1 MHYTLRYIAA
11 AIALA
16 TPLLAATSLANTIEE
31 IIVTGDF
38 RDIELQKMPASV
50 TVMTAED
57 IERRSAQHL
66 EQLLALAPNV
76 NFSGGSSRTRYIQ
89 IRGIGERSQFA
100 SPINPSVGTIID
112 DVDFSGIGSAGT
124 LFDVERVEILRG
136 PQGTRYGANALAGII
151 AITSTAPS
159 EDFNGYVESMMGN
172 YDSWSLGAASGG
184 ALTDDLLYRAS
195 IQQYKSDGYVDNTFL
210 NRDDT
215 NGFDEFTLRTKLRWL
230 ASDTVTI
237 DTSLFFIDIDNGYDA
252 FSLDRDGDTLSDEPG
267 QDTQKSTAISVNADW
282 SISSKLNAQFIASYA
297 DSDLQYG
304 FDEDWSFVGIDPE
317 NEYSSTDNYIRDRKN
332 STLEAHLLSGEE
344 GRIFGGSTDWL
355 VGIYFENRDVDLK
368 REFLDFNTFT
378 DAQLSSDYQTQNL
391 AFFGETTTALNDR
404 LSLTIGFRVE
414 QWDADY
420 KDSSAVILDT
430 DETLYG
436 GKVVIDYQVSDDHLL
451 YASLARGYKPGGV
464 NTDGTLNQAE
474 REFDTE
480 YQWAYEVGNKSSLL
494 DDTLQ
499 IRVAAF
505 YNDRQDMHIKDS
517 IIPVGGPGAFVDY
530 ITNAAEGS
538 NYGLEIES
546 VWQATDALQLFANAG
561 LLRTDIDECD
571 TVGCI
576 NLVGR
581 DQAHAPRYQYAAG
594 LKFDVSEKVFVQ
606 LDIEAKDEFYFSS
619 SHDAKSGSYELLN
632 AQMGY
637 ESETWSLVLWGRNL
651 TDEDVETR
659 GFRFG
664 NDPRDGYTTHT
675 YVQLGEP
682 RVVGLT
688 GRYKF

>member
-1 MHYTLRYIAA
+1 MQYTLRYIAA

-38 RDIELQKMPASV
+38 RDIDLQKMPASV

-57 IERRSAQHL
+57 IKRRSAQHL

-159 EDFNGYVESMMGN
+159 EDFNGYVESMIGN

-230 ASDTVTI
+230 ASDNVTI

-368 REFLDFNTFT
+368 REFLDFDTFT

-391 AFFGETTTALNDR
+391 AFFGETTTALSDR
-404 LSLTIGFRVE
+404 LNLTIGFRVE

-474 REFDTE
+474 RKFDTE
-480 YQWAYEVGNKSSLL
+480 YQWAYEVGN
-494 DDTLQ
+494 
-499 IRVAAF
+499 
-505 YNDRQDMHIKDS
+505 
-517 IIPVGGPGAFVDY
+517 IPMRLYMEVK
-530 ITNAAEGS
+530 
-538 NYGLEIES
+538 L
-546 VWQATDALQLFANAG
+546 
-561 LLRTDIDECD
+561 
-571 TVGCI
+571 
-576 NLVGR
+576 
-581 DQAHAPRYQYAAG
+581 
-594 LKFDVSEKVFVQ
+594 
-606 LDIEAKDEFYFSS
+606 
-619 SHDAKSGSYELLN
+619 
-632 AQMGY
+632 
-637 ESETWSLVLWGRNL
+637 
-651 TDEDVETR
+651 
-659 GFRFG
+659 
-664 NDPRDGYTTHT
+664 
-675 YVQLGEP
+675 
-682 RVVGLT
+682 
-688 GRYKF
+688 

>member
-1 MHYTLRYIAA
+1 MQYTTRRLVA
-11 AIALA
+11 AIVLA
-16 TPLLAATSLANTIEE
+16 SPLLAVTSLADTIEE
-31 IIVTGDF
+31 IIVTADF

-50 TVMTAED
+50 TVLTAED
-57 IERRSAQHL
+57 IRSRSAQHL

-76 NFSGGSSRTRYIQ
+76 NFSSGSSRTRYIQ

-112 DVDFSGIGSAGT
+112 GVDFSGIGSAGT

-151 AITSTAPS
+151 AIQSTAPS
-159 EDFNGYVESMMGN
+159 EDSNGYVESMIGN
-172 YDSWSLGAASGG
+172 YDSWSLGAANGG

-195 IQQYKSDGYVDNTFL
+195 IQQYKSDGYVDNVFL

-230 ASDTVTI
+230 ASDNLTV
-237 DTSLFFIDIDNGYDA
+237 DASLFFIDIDNGYDA
-252 FSLDRDGDTLSDEPG
+252 FSLDRNGDTLSDEPG
-267 QDTQKSTAISVNADW
+267 KDTQKTSAVSVNADW
-282 SISSKLNAQFIASYA
+282 SINSKLDAQFIASYA
-297 DSDLQYG
+297 DSDLEYG
-304 FDEDWSFVGIDPE
+304 FDEDWSFVGIAPAD
-317 NEYSSTDNYIRDRKN
+317 EYSSTDNYVRDRKN
-332 STLEAHLLSGEE
+332 STLESRLLSGED
-344 GRIFGGSTDWL
+344 GRILGDTTDWL
-355 VGIYFENRDVDLK
+355 VGIYYENRDEDLQRDFVD
-368 REFLDFNTFT
+368 FDTFT
-378 DAQLSSDYQTQNL
+378 DARLLSSYRTQNL
-391 AFFGETTTALNDR
+391 AIFGETTTALSDQFN
-404 LSLTIGFRVE
+404 LTIGLRVE

-420 KDSSAVILDT
+420 KDSSAVILDA

-436 GKVVIDYQVSDDHLL
+436 GKIVLDYQASDEDLL

-464 NTDGTLNQAE
+464 NTDGTLNQTE

-480 YQWAYEVGNKSSLL
+480 YQWAYEVGYKSSLL
-494 DDTLQ
+494 DDSLQ
-499 IRVAAF
+499 IRLAAF

-546 VWQATDALQLFANAG
+546 VWQATDALRLFANGG

-571 TVGCI
+571 TAGCI
-576 NLVGR
+576 DLVGR
-581 DQAHAPRYQYAAG
+581 DQPHAPRYQYAAG
-594 LKFDVSEKVFVQ
+594 VKYDVSDNVYVQ

-619 SHDAKSGSYELLN
+619 SHDAKSASYELLN
-632 AQMGY
+632 AQIAY
-637 ESETWSLVLWGRNL
+637 EMDAWSVALWGRNL

-664 NDPRDGYTTHT
+664 NDPRDGYATQT

-682 RVVGLT
+682 RSVGLT
-688 GRYKF
+688 GRYNF

>member
-1 MHYTLRYIAA
+1 MQYTLRHIAA

-210 NRDDT
+210 DRDDT
-215 NGFDEFTLRTKLRWL
+215 NDFDEFTLRTKLRWL
-230 ASDTVTI
+230 ASDNVTI

-368 REFLDFNTFT
+368 REFLDFDTFT

-494 DDTLQ
+494 DDSLQ

-538 NYGLEIES
+538 NYGLEIEA

-619 SHDAKSGSYELLN
+619 SHDAKSESYELLN

-664 NDPRDGYTTHT
+664 NDPRDGYTTYT

>member
-1 MHYTLRYIAA
+1 
-11 AIALA
+11 
-16 TPLLAATSLANTIEE
+16 
-31 IIVTGDF
+31 
-38 RDIELQKMPASV
+38 
-50 TVMTAED
+50 
-57 IERRSAQHL
+57 
-66 EQLLALAPNV
+66 
-76 NFSGGSSRTRYIQ
+76 
-89 IRGIGERSQFA
+89 
-100 SPINPSVGTIID
+100 
-112 DVDFSGIGSAGT
+112 
-124 LFDVERVEILRG
+124 
-136 PQGTRYGANALAGII
+136 
-151 AITSTAPS
+151 
-159 EDFNGYVESMMGN
+159 MMGN

-230 ASDTVTI
+230 ASDNVTI

-304 FDEDWSFVGIDPE
+304 FDEDWGFVGIDPE
-317 NEYSSTDNYIRDRKN
+317 NEYSSTDKYIRDRKN
-332 STLEAHLLSGEE
+332 STLESHLLSGEE

-391 AFFGETTTALNDR
+391 AFFGETTTALSDR
-404 LSLTIGFRVE
+404 LNLTIGFRVE

-474 REFDTE
+474 RKFDTE

-494 DDTLQ
+494 DDSLQ

-571 TVGCI
+571 TAGCI
-576 NLVGR
+576 DLVGR
-581 DQAHAPRYQYAAG
+581 DQPHAPRYQYAAG

-619 SHDAKSGSYELLN
+619 SHDAKSESYELLN

-637 ESETWSLVLWGRNL
+637 ESEAWSLVLWGRNL

>member
-1 MHYTLRYIAA
+1 MHRKFRYITA

-16 TPLLAATSLANTIEE
+16 TPLIASTSLANAIEE
-31 IIVTGDF
+31 IVVTGDF
-38 RDIELQKMPASV
+38 RDIDLQEMPASV
-50 TVMTAED
+50 TVITAED

-76 NFSGGSSRTRYIQ
+76 NFSGGGSRTRYIQ

-112 DVDFSGIGSAGT
+112 GVDFSGIGSAGT

-151 AITSTAPS
+151 AITSAAPS
-159 EDFNGYVESMMGN
+159 EDFNGYVEAMVGD

-195 IQQYKSDGYVDNTFL
+195 IQQYKSDGYVDNIFL

-230 ASDTVTI
+230 ASDDVTI
-237 DTSLFFIDIDNGYDA
+237 DTALFFIDIDNGYDA
-252 FSLDRDGDTLSDEPG
+252 FSLDRNGDTLSDEPG
-267 QDTQKSTAISVNADW
+267 QDTQKTTAISVNAHW
-282 SISSKLNAQFIASYA
+282 TISSELNAQFIASYA
-297 DSDLQYG
+297 DSDLHYG
-304 FDEDWSFVGIDPE
+304 FDEDWSFIGIAPE
-317 NEYSSTDNYIRDRKN
+317 FEYSSTDNYIRDRE
-332 STLEAHLLSGEE
+332 SSALEAHLLSGEE
-344 GRIFGGSTDWL
+344 GRIFGSSTDWL
-355 VGIYFENRDVDLK
+355 AGIYFESRDIDLQ
-368 REFLDFNTFT
+368 RDFLDFDTFT
-378 DAQLSSDYQTQNL
+378 DAQLSSKYQTKNL
-391 AFFGETTTALNDR
+391 ALFGETTTALSDR
-404 LSLTIGFRVE
+404 VNLTVGLRVE

-436 GKVVIDYQVSDDHLL
+436 GKVVIDYQATDDQLL
-451 YASLARGYKPGGV
+451 YARIARGYKSGGV
-464 NTDGTLNQAE
+464 NTDGTLNEAE

-480 YQWAYEVGNKSSLL
+480 YQWAYELGSKSSLL
-494 DDTLQ
+494 DDSLQ

-530 ITNAAEGS
+530 IINAAEGS

-546 VWQATDALQLFANAG
+546 LWQATDALQLFANIG
-561 LLRTDIDECD
+561 SLRTDIDECD
-571 TVGCI
+571 TAGCI

-581 DQAHAPRYQYAAG
+581 DQPHAPRYQYAAG
-594 LKFDVSEKVFVQ
+594 VKFDVSENLFFQ
-606 LDIEAKDEFYFSS
+606 IDIEAKDEFYFSS
-619 SHDAKSGSYELLN
+619 SHDAKSESYELLN

-637 ESETWSLVLWGRNL
+637 EFEAWSLVLWGHNL

-664 NDPRDGYTTHT
+664 NDPRDGYATHT

>member
-1 MHYTLRYIAA
+1 M
-11 AIALA
+11 
-16 TPLLAATSLANTIEE
+16 
-31 IIVTGDF
+31 
-38 RDIELQKMPASV
+38 
-50 TVMTAED
+50 
-57 IERRSAQHL
+57 
-66 EQLLALAPNV
+66 
-76 NFSGGSSRTRYIQ
+76 
-89 IRGIGERSQFA
+89 
-100 SPINPSVGTIID
+100 
-112 DVDFSGIGSAGT
+112 
-124 LFDVERVEILRG
+124 
-136 PQGTRYGANALAGII
+136 
-151 AITSTAPS
+151 
-159 EDFNGYVESMMGN
+159 
-172 YDSWSLGAASGG
+172 
-184 ALTDDLLYRAS
+184 
-195 IQQYKSDGYVDNTFL
+195 
-210 NRDDT
+210 
-215 NGFDEFTLRTKLRWL
+215 
-230 ASDTVTI
+230 
-237 DTSLFFIDIDNGYDA
+237 
-252 FSLDRDGDTLSDEPG
+252 
-267 QDTQKSTAISVNADW
+267 
-282 SISSKLNAQFIASYA
+282 
-297 DSDLQYG
+297 
-304 FDEDWSFVGIDPE
+304 
-317 NEYSSTDNYIRDRKN
+317 
-332 STLEAHLLSGEE
+332 
-344 GRIFGGSTDWL
+344 
-355 VGIYFENRDVDLK
+355 
-368 REFLDFNTFT
+368 
-378 DAQLSSDYQTQNL
+378 SSDYQTQNL
-391 AFFGETTTALNDR
+391 AFFGETTTALSDR
-404 LSLTIGFRVE
+404 LNLTIGFRVE

-474 REFDTE
+474 RKFDTE

-494 DDTLQ
+494 DDSLQ

-571 TVGCI
+571 TAGCI
-576 NLVGR
+576 DLVGR
-581 DQAHAPRYQYAAG
+581 DQPHAPRYQYAAG

-619 SHDAKSGSYELLN
+619 SHAAKSESYELLN

-637 ESETWSLVLWGRNL
+637 ESEAWSLVLWGRNL

-664 NDPRDGYTTHT
+664 NDPRDGYATHT

-682 RVVGLT
+682 RIVGLT

>member
-1 MHYTLRYIAA
+1 MQYTTRRLVA
-11 AIALA
+11 AIVLA
-16 TPLLAATSLANTIEE
+16 SPLLAVTSLADTIEE
-31 IIVTGDF
+31 IIVTADF

-50 TVMTAED
+50 TVLTAED
-57 IERRSAQHL
+57 IRSRSAQHL

-76 NFSGGSSRTRYIQ
+76 NFSSGSSRTRYIQ

-112 DVDFSGIGSAGT
+112 GVDFSGIGSAGT

-151 AITSTAPS
+151 AIQSTAPS
-159 EDFNGYVESMMGN
+159 EDSNGYVESMIGN
-172 YDSWSLGAASGG
+172 YDSWSLGAANGG

-195 IQQYKSDGYVDNTFL
+195 IQQYKSDGYVDNVFL

-230 ASDTVTI
+230 ASDNLTV
-237 DTSLFFIDIDNGYDA
+237 DASLFFIDIDNGYDA
-252 FSLDRDGDTLSDEPG
+252 FSLDRNGDTLSDEPG
-267 QDTQKSTAISVNADW
+267 KDTQKTSAVSVNADW
-282 SISSKLNAQFIASYA
+282 SINSKLDAQFIASYA
-297 DSDLQYG
+297 DSDLEYG
-304 FDEDWSFVGIDPE
+304 FDEDWSFVGIAPAD
-317 NEYSSTDNYIRDRKN
+317 EYSSTDNYVRDRKN
-332 STLEAHLLSGEE
+332 STLESRLLSGED
-344 GRIFGGSTDWL
+344 GRILGDTTDWL
-355 VGIYFENRDVDLK
+355 VGIYYENRDEDLQRDFVD
-368 REFLDFNTFT
+368 FDTFT
-378 DAQLSSDYQTQNL
+378 DARLLSSYRTQNL
-391 AFFGETTTALNDR
+391 AIFGETTTALSDQFN
-404 LSLTIGFRVE
+404 LTIGLRVE

-420 KDSSAVILDT
+420 KDSSAVILDA
-430 DETLYG
+430 DENLYG
-436 GKVVIDYQVSDDHLL
+436 GKIVLDYQASDEDLL

-464 NTDGTLNQAE
+464 NTDGTLNQTE

-480 YQWAYEVGNKSSLL
+480 YQWAYEVGYKSSLL
-494 DDTLQ
+494 DDSLQ
-499 IRVAAF
+499 IRLAAF

-546 VWQATDALQLFANAG
+546 VWQATDALRVFANGG

-571 TVGCI
+571 TAGCI
-576 NLVGR
+576 DLVGR
-581 DQAHAPRYQYAAG
+581 DQPHAPRYQYAAG
-594 LKFDVSEKVFVQ
+594 VKYDVSDNVYVQ

-619 SHDAKSGSYELLN
+619 SHDAKSASYELLN
-632 AQMGY
+632 AQIAY
-637 ESETWSLVLWGRNL
+637 EMDAWSVALWGRNL

-664 NDPRDGYTTHT
+664 NDPRDGYATQT

-682 RVVGLT
+682 RSVGLT
-688 GRYKF
+688 GRYNF

>member
-1 MHYTLRYIAA
+1 MHFIFRYIAA

-16 TPLLAATSLANTIEE
+16 IPLIASTSLANTIEE

-38 RDIELQKMPASV
+38 RDIDLQEMPASV

-76 NFSGGSSRTRYIQ
+76 NFSGGGSRTRYIQ

-124 LFDVERVEILRG
+124 LFDVERVEVLRG

-159 EDFNGYVESMMGN
+159 EDFNGYVEAMAGT

-195 IQQYKSDGYVDNTFL
+195 IQQYKSDGYVDNIFL

-237 DTSLFFIDIDNGYDA
+237 DTALFFIDIDNGYDA
-252 FSLDRDGDTLSDEPG
+252 FSLNRDGDTLSDEPG
-267 QDTQKSTAISVNADW
+267 QDTQKTTAISVNAHW
-282 SISSKLNAQFIASYA
+282 SISSELDAQFIASYA

-304 FDEDWSFVGIDPE
+304 YDEDWSFVGIAPE
-317 NEYSSTDNYIRDRKN
+317 SEYSSTDNYIRDRE
-332 STLEAHLLSGEE
+332 SYALEAHLLSGEE
-344 GRIFGGSTDWL
+344 GSIFGSSTDWL
-355 VGIYFENRDVDLK
+355 AGIYFENRDVDLQ
-368 REFLDFNTFT
+368 RDFLDFDTYT
-378 DAQLSSDYQTQNL
+378 DAQLSSNYQTQNL
-391 AFFGETTTALNDR
+391 ALFGETTTALTDR
-404 LSLTIGFRVE
+404 FNLTVGLRVE

-430 DETLYG
+430 DEILYG
-436 GKVVIDYQVSDDHLL
+436 GKVVIDYQASDDHLL
-451 YASLARGYKPGGV
+451 YARIARGYKSGGV
-464 NTDGTLNQAE
+464 NTDGTLNKAE

-480 YQWAYEVGNKSSLL
+480 YQWTYELGNKSSLL
-494 DDTLQ
+494 DDSLQ

-530 ITNAAEGS
+530 IVNAAEGS
-538 NYGLEIES
+538 NYGLEVES
-546 VWQATDALQLFANAG
+546 IWQATDALQLFANIG

-571 TVGCI
+571 TAGCI

-581 DQAHAPRYQYAAG
+581 DQPHAPRYQYAAG
-594 LKFDVSEKVFVQ
+594 VKFDVNENLFFQ
-606 LDIEAKDEFYFSS
+606 LDVEAKDEFYFSS
-619 SHDAKSGSYELLN
+619 SHDAKSEGYELLN

-637 ESETWSLVLWGRNL
+637 EFEAWSLVLWGHNL

-664 NDPRDGYTTHT
+664 NDPRDGYATHT

>member
-1 MHYTLRYIAA
+1 MQYTLRHIAA

-159 EDFNGYVESMMGN
+159 EDFNGYVESMIGN

-184 ALTDDLLYRAS
+184 ALTGDLLYRAS

-267 QDTQKSTAISVNADW
+267 QDTQKSTAISVNTDW

-317 NEYSSTDNYIRDRKN
+317 NEYSSTDKYIRDRKN
-332 STLEAHLLSGEE
+332 STLESHLLSGEE

-368 REFLDFNTFT
+368 REFLDFDTFT

-494 DDTLQ
+494 DDSLQ

-571 TVGCI
+571 TAGCI
-576 NLVGR
+576 DLVGR
-581 DQAHAPRYQYAAG
+581 DQPHAPRYQYAAG
-594 LKFDVSEKVFVQ
+594 LKFAVSEKVFAQ

-619 SHDAKSGSYELLN
+619 SHDAKSESYELLN

-637 ESETWSLVLWGRNL
+637 ESEAWSLVLWGRNL

>member
-1 MHYTLRYIAA
+1 MQYTTRRLVA
-11 AIALA
+11 AIVLA
-16 TPLLAATSLANTIEE
+16 SPLLAVTSLADTIEE
-31 IIVTGDF
+31 IIVTADF

-50 TVMTAED
+50 TVLTAED
-57 IERRSAQHL
+57 IRSRSAQHL

-76 NFSGGSSRTRYIQ
+76 NFSSGSSRTRYIQ

-112 DVDFSGIGSAGT
+112 GVDFSGIGSAGT

-151 AITSTAPS
+151 AIQSTAPS
-159 EDFNGYVESMMGN
+159 EDSNGYVESMIGN
-172 YDSWSLGAASGG
+172 YDSWSLGAANGG

-195 IQQYKSDGYVDNTFL
+195 IQQYKSDGYVDNVFL

-230 ASDTVTI
+230 ASDNLTV
-237 DTSLFFIDIDNGYDA
+237 DASLFFIDIDNGYDA
-252 FSLDRDGDTLSDEPG
+252 FSLDRNGDTLSDEPG
-267 QDTQKSTAISVNADW
+267 KDTQKTSAVSVNADW
-282 SISSKLNAQFIASYA
+282 SINSKLDAQFIASYA
-297 DSDLQYG
+297 DSDLEYG
-304 FDEDWSFVGIDPE
+304 FDEDWSVVGIAPAD
-317 NEYSSTDNYIRDRKN
+317 EYSSTDNYVRDRKN
-332 STLEAHLLSGEE
+332 STLESRLLSGED
-344 GRIFGGSTDWL
+344 GRILGDTTDWL
-355 VGIYFENRDVDLK
+355 VGIYYENRDEDLQRDFVD
-368 REFLDFNTFT
+368 FDTFT
-378 DAQLSSDYQTQNL
+378 DARLLSSYRTQNL
-391 AFFGETTTALNDR
+391 AIFGETTTALSDQFN
-404 LSLTIGFRVE
+404 LTIGLRVE

-420 KDSSAVILDT
+420 KDSSAVILDA

-436 GKVVIDYQVSDDHLL
+436 GKIVLDYQASDEDLL

-464 NTDGTLNQAE
+464 NTDGTLNQTE

-480 YQWAYEVGNKSSLL
+480 YQWAYEVGYKSSLL
-494 DDTLQ
+494 DDSLQ
-499 IRVAAF
+499 IRLAAF

-546 VWQATDALQLFANAG
+546 VWQATDALRVFANGG

-571 TVGCI
+571 TAGCI
-576 NLVGR
+576 DLVGR
-581 DQAHAPRYQYAAG
+581 DQPHAPRYQYAAG
-594 LKFDVSEKVFVQ
+594 VKYDVSDNVYVQ

-619 SHDAKSGSYELLN
+619 SHDAKSASYELLN
-632 AQMGY
+632 AQIAY
-637 ESETWSLVLWGRNL
+637 EMDAWSVALWGRNL

-664 NDPRDGYTTHT
+664 NDPRDGYATQT

-682 RVVGLT
+682 RSVGLT
-688 GRYKF
+688 GRYNF

>member
-1 MHYTLRYIAA
+1 MHRKFRYITA

-16 TPLLAATSLANTIEE
+16 NPLIASTSLANAIEE
-31 IIVTGDF
+31 IVVTGDF
-38 RDIELQKMPASV
+38 RDIDLQEMPASV
-50 TVMTAED
+50 TVITAED

-76 NFSGGSSRTRYIQ
+76 NFSGGGSRTRYIQ

-112 DVDFSGIGSAGT
+112 GVDFSGIGSAGT

-151 AITSTAPS
+151 AITSAAPS
-159 EDFNGYVESMMGN
+159 EDFNGYVEAMVGD

-195 IQQYKSDGYVDNTFL
+195 IQQYKSDGYVDNIFL

-230 ASDTVTI
+230 ASDNVTI
-237 DTSLFFIDIDNGYDA
+237 DTALFFIDIDNGYDA
-252 FSLDRDGDTLSDEPG
+252 FSLDRNGDTLSDEPG
-267 QDTQKSTAISVNADW
+267 QDTQKTTAISVNAHW
-282 SISSKLNAQFIASYA
+282 TISSELNAQFIASYA
-297 DSDLQYG
+297 DSDLHYG
-304 FDEDWSFVGIDPE
+304 FDEDWSFIGIAPE
-317 NEYSSTDNYIRDRKN
+317 FEYSSTDNYIRDRE
-332 STLEAHLLSGEE
+332 SSALEAHLLSGEE
-344 GRIFGGSTDWL
+344 GRIFGSSTDWL
-355 VGIYFENRDVDLK
+355 AGIYFESRDIDLQ
-368 REFLDFNTFT
+368 RDFLDFDTFT
-378 DAQLSSDYQTQNL
+378 DAQLSSKYQTKNIAL
-391 AFFGETTTALNDR
+391 FGETTTALSDR
-404 LSLTIGFRVE
+404 VNLTVGLRVE

-436 GKVVIDYQVSDDHLL
+436 GKVVIDYQATDDQLL
-451 YASLARGYKPGGV
+451 YARIARGYKSGGV
-464 NTDGTLNQAE
+464 NTDGTLNEAE

-480 YQWAYEVGNKSSLL
+480 YQWAYELGSKSSLL
-494 DDTLQ
+494 DDSLQ

-530 ITNAAEGS
+530 IINAAEGS

-546 VWQATDALQLFANAG
+546 LWQATDALQLFANIG
-561 LLRTDIDECD
+561 SLRTDIDECE
-571 TVGCI
+571 TAGCI

-581 DQAHAPRYQYAAG
+581 DQPHAPRYQYAAG
-594 LKFDVSEKVFVQ
+594 VKFDVSENLFFQ
-606 LDIEAKDEFYFSS
+606 IDIEAKDEFYFSS
-619 SHDAKSGSYELLN
+619 SHDAKSESYELLN

-637 ESETWSLVLWGRNL
+637 EFEAWSLVLWGHNL

-664 NDPRDGYTTHT
+664 NDPRDGYATHT

>member
-1 MHYTLRYIAA
+1 MQYTLRYIAA

-38 RDIELQKMPASV
+38 RDIDLQKMPASV

-57 IERRSAQHL
+57 IKRRSAQHL

-159 EDFNGYVESMMGN
+159 EDFNGYVESMVGN

-184 ALTDDLLYRAS
+184 ALTDGLLYRAS

-230 ASDTVTI
+230 ASDNVTI

-267 QDTQKSTAISVNADW
+267 QDTQKTTAISVNADW
-282 SISSKLNAQFIASYA
+282 SINSTLNAQFIASYA

-368 REFLDFNTFT
+368 REFLDFDTFT

-391 AFFGETTTALNDR
+391 AFFGETTTALSDR
-404 LSLTIGFRVE
+404 LNLTIGFRVE

-474 REFDTE
+474 RKFDTE

-494 DDTLQ
+494 DDSLQ

-571 TVGCI
+571 TAGCI
-576 NLVGR
+576 DLVGR
-581 DQAHAPRYQYAAG
+581 DQPHAPRYQYAAG

-619 SHDAKSGSYELLN
+619 SHAAKSESYELLN

-637 ESETWSLVLWGRNL
+637 ESEAWSLVLWGRNL

-664 NDPRDGYTTHT
+664 NDPRDGYATHT

-682 RVVGLT
+682 RIVGLT

>member
-1 MHYTLRYIAA
+1 MQYTTRRLVA
-11 AIALA
+11 AIVLA
-16 TPLLAATSLANTIEE
+16 SPLLAVTSLADTIEE
-31 IIVTGDF
+31 IIVTADF

-50 TVMTAED
+50 TVLTAED
-57 IERRSAQHL
+57 IRSRSAQHL

-76 NFSGGSSRTRYIQ
+76 NFSSGSSRTRYIQ

-112 DVDFSGIGSAGT
+112 GVDFSGIGSAGT

-151 AITSTAPS
+151 AIQSTAPS
-159 EDFNGYVESMMGN
+159 EDSNGYVESMIGN
-172 YDSWSLGAASGG
+172 YDSWSLGAANGG

-195 IQQYKSDGYVDNTFL
+195 IQQYKSDGYVDNVFL

-230 ASDTVTI
+230 ASDNLTV
-237 DTSLFFIDIDNGYDA
+237 DASLFFIDIDNGYDA
-252 FSLDRDGDTLSDEPG
+252 FSLDRNGDTLSDEPG
-267 QDTQKSTAISVNADW
+267 KDTQKTSAVSVNADW
-282 SISSKLNAQFIASYA
+282 SINSKLDAQFIASYA
-297 DSDLQYG
+297 DSDLEYG
-304 FDEDWSFVGIDPE
+304 FDEDWSFVGIAPAD
-317 NEYSSTDNYIRDRKN
+317 EYSSTDNYVRDRKN
-332 STLEAHLLSGEE
+332 STLESRLLSGED
-344 GRIFGGSTDWL
+344 GRILGDTTDWL
-355 VGIYFENRDVDLK
+355 VGIYYENRDEDLQRDFVD
-368 REFLDFNTFT
+368 FDTFT
-378 DAQLSSDYQTQNL
+378 DARLLSSYRTQNL
-391 AFFGETTTALNDR
+391 AIFGETTTALSDQFN
-404 LSLTIGFRVE
+404 LTIGLRVE

-420 KDSSAVILDT
+420 KDSSAVILDA

-436 GKVVIDYQVSDDHLL
+436 GKIVLDYQASDEDLL

-464 NTDGTLNQAE
+464 NTDGTLNQTE

-480 YQWAYEVGNKSSLL
+480 YQWAYEVGYKSSLL
-494 DDTLQ
+494 DDSLQ
-499 IRVAAF
+499 IRLAAF

-546 VWQATDALQLFANAG
+546 VWQATDALRVFANGG

-571 TVGCI
+571 TAGCI
-576 NLVGR
+576 DLVGR
-581 DQAHAPRYQYAAG
+581 DQPHAPRYQYAAG
-594 LKFDVSEKVFVQ
+594 VKYDVSDNVYVQ

-619 SHDAKSGSYELLN
+619 SHDAKSASYELLN
-632 AQMGY
+632 AQIAY
-637 ESETWSLVLWGRNL
+637 EMDAWSVALWGRNL

-664 NDPRDGYTTHT
+664 NDPRDGYATQT

-682 RVVGLT
+682 RSVGLT
-688 GRYKF
+688 GRYNF